1 MHIACGVNSPQ
12 HHVSANSHS
21 GRVDIFL
28 SLFLRGLDLG
38 KRKISI
44 VLHDYKYLTK
54 MLDPVHQEALYF
66 LNTFMAVGKS
76 RKGRTVLPYRG
87 RVSTC

>member
-1 MHIACGVNSPQ
+1 MYQLIAIREGWTFFLVYS
-12 HHVSANSHS
+12 S
-21 GRVDIFL
+21 GAWIWV
-28 SLFLRGLDLG
+28 
-38 KRKISI
+38 KKKITV

-54 MLDPVHQEALYF
+54 ILDPVHQEALYF